1 VYCACSAVA
10 REDGDMN
17 CARLQ
22 LSAATTTIFIRDGW
36 LIIEVR
42 GQLNGAEG
50 SRLLSVA
57 EVGER
62 TGFTSGAVRGWI
74 KRAILTAVRIG
85 KEYRIREADLEQFL
99 NGKNRVGVIAGPVER
114 KRRKPITV

>member
-1 VYCACSAVA
+1 
-10 REDGDMN
+10 MN

-22 LSAATTTIFIRDGW
+22 LSAATTTIFVRDGW
-36 LIIEVR
+36 LIIEVADEKELR
-42 GQLNGAEG
+42 GQLNSADG

-85 KEYRIREADLEQFL
+85 KEYRVREADLEQFL
-99 NGKNRVGVIAGPVER
+99 NGKNRAGLIADRVER

>member
-1 VYCACSAVA
+1 MYCACSAVA

-22 LSAATTTIFIRDGW
+22 LSAATTTIFVRDGW
-36 LIIEVR
+36 LIIEVADEKELR
-42 GQLNGAEG
+42 GQLKSAEG

-57 EVGER
+57 EVSER

-74 KRAILTAVRIG
+74 KRAILPLFV
-85 KEYRIREADLEQFL
+85 L
-99 NGKNRVGVIAGPVER
+99 GKNIGFA
-114 KRRKPITV
+114 RRIWSSF